1 MTVYIEE
8 PDHSGHQGGPD
19 SADVNNSLAT
29 VDQTIQALFQG
40 LEEKGIKDCVN
51 VLFVSDHGM
60 AEYNASRLVNLAQVI
75 VVLGSCL

>member
-1 MTVYIEE
+1 MLVYIEE

-19 SADVNNSLAT
+19 SAQVNSALVT
-29 VDQTIQALFQG
+29 VDQTIEALFQG
-40 LEEKGIKDCVN
+40 LEEKGIRDCVN

-75 VVLGSCL
+75 VVL